1 MAFPANTNS
10 CILSLLTTTG
20 AAGAVTM
27 AGRTAVA
34 TYQLASDQCKTH
46 WDHGLERALCI
57 LLGAV
62 DTPDPNLLIL
72 TRNPCRSTLFTLW
85 VVGDGRFWFDS
96 MSIDRSLVS
105 VTTLVET
112 YR

>member
-1 MAFPANTNS
+1 
-10 CILSLLTTTG
+10 
-20 AAGAVTM
+20 M

-34 TYQLASDQCKTH
+34 TYQLASDQYKTH
-46 WDHGLERALCI
+46 WDNGLERALCI

-62 DTPDPNLLIL
+62 DTPNSNLFIL

-96 MSIDRSLVS
+96 MGIDRSLVS